1 MKKHFAIA
9 ILVAANWLLAADV
22 SGKWMLAEGGSIE
35 YRWTLPAKNA
45 CEISFR
51 DLHQA
56 GKTRLVVSTRYYP
69 HKAQRTSTNQQED
82 SITVDGETAGKVR
95 IFGCEGVASV
105 VIQQAHRN

>member
-9 ILVAANWLLAADV
+9 ILVAANWLLAADA
-22 SGKWMLAEGGSIE
+22 SGKWVLAEGGSIE

-51 DLHQA
+51 DLHKA
-56 GKTRLVVSTRYYP
+56 GKTRLVVRTSYYP
-69 HKAQRTSTNQQED
+69 HKAQKTSTNQQED
-82 SITVDGETAGKVR
+82 RLTVDVETEGKVR

-105 VIQQAHRN
+105 EIQQAHRD